1 MWYEA
6 VEIFIN
12 QTSLFLPPVFQNLRV
27 GAVGCFTQGE
37 DADRAGR
44 LEAQGFSRESPQGS
58 FHEVFKEKK
67 KKKTSIFE
75 ESRLP
80 F

>member
-6 VEIFIN
+6 VVIFIN

-67 KKKTSIFE
+67 KKKNLNI
-75 ESRLP
+75 
-80 F
+80 